1 MSADLFNMFSELNEK
16 KTKDL
21 EECNRELENES
32 HNSVVRKALLVY
44 KAELLECLDT
54 YNYYLNSEG

>member
-1 MSADLFNMFSELNEK
+1 MSADLFSMFSELSVK

-21 EECNRELENES
+21 EQCNQELHNQN

-44 KAELLECLDT
+44 KVELQECLDT
-54 YNYYLNSEG
+54 YNYYLNSK